1 MTPHLHSAL
10 HQRAA
15 VSDLDAPASLHSA
28 ALLCTRANS
37 ALAECGGMASA
48 NAAGVPPPVKD
59 GFPQIQNEDGS
70 ISEVLAISKHLVGK
84 LIGKGG
90 TTIQQLQATTST
102 SIQIDQVRDLFL
114 QTS

>member
-1 MTPHLHSAL
+1 
-10 HQRAA
+10 
-15 VSDLDAPASLHSA
+15 
-28 ALLCTRANS
+28 
-37 ALAECGGMASA
+37 MASA

-70 ISEVLAISKHLVGK
+70 VSEVLAISKHLVGK

-102 SIQIDQVRDLFL
+102 SIQIDQVRTPSCKALLLCGGWVWWGGDEC
-114 QTS
+114 SRR